1 MRGGIESMKKIL
13 REPYKFIFIL
23 VILAFAFGVLAKTF
37 IDKLDIFK
45 SKELIAED
53 GATVSARSLEIA
65 RELSEAFSYV
75 AEKAAP
81 AVVYIETEKVV
92 SIPRNLFPF
101 DFFGDEFFKRFFS
114 IPRYRQ
120 RGAGSGFIISQD
132 GYVVTNNHVIQG
144 AQKIT
149 VKLVDGRSFKAKVVG
164 TDPFSDIAL
173 LKIKA
178 NNLPILILGN
188 SDLIKVGEWVIAIGN
203 PFGLSHT
210 VTVGVISAKGRS
222 GIGISD
228 IEDFIQTDAAINP
241 GNSGGPLL
249 NLKGEV
255 IGMNTAIFTRSG
267 GYMGIGFA
275 IPSNIVKTVV
285 EQLKTKGKIERGFL
299 GVYIQDLTPA
309 LAKELGLKIKEG
321 ALITEVM
328 PGSPAEKAGL
338 KEKDVII
345 SYNGE
350 PVRNASDLKNYV
362 LLTKP
367 GTEVDLRVIR
377 NGKEIIIKVKIEAP
391 KEGVFT
397 SKAEFK
403 DLKEFLEKLG
413 LVVDDITPEIAK
425 RLGLPTTK
433 GVIIAEVL
441 PETPADYVGLTP
453 GLVIDEVNRKKV
465 NNLREFYQALKP
477 SLKTKKVLLGIKTA
491 RGRYYI
497 TLGLE
502 D

>member
-1 MRGGIESMKKIL
+1 MKML
-13 REPYKFIFIL
+13 QRDFYKLIFI
-23 VILAFAFGVLAKTF
+23 IAFLAFALGMLAKTF
-37 IDKLDIFK
+37 IDKTEILK

-53 GATVSARSLEIA
+53 GVRISTESLKLA

-92 SIPRNLFPF
+92 SIPRNIFPF

-114 IPRYRQ
+114 IPKYRQ
-120 RGAGSGFIISQD
+120 RGAGSGFIISSD
-132 GYVVTNNHVIQG
+132 GYIVTNNHVIQG

-149 VKLVDGRSFKAKVVG
+149 VKLVDGRTFKAKIVG

-173 LKIKA
+173 LKINT
-178 NNLPILILGN
+178 NNLPVLKLGN

-203 PFGLSHT
+203 PFGFSHT
-210 VTVGVISAKGRS
+210 VTVGVVSAKGRS

-285 EQLKTKGKIERGFL
+285 EQLKTKGKVERGFL

-309 LAKELGLKIKEG
+309 LAKELGLKVKEG
-321 ALITEVM
+321 ALITQVM
-328 PGSPAEKAGL
+328 PDSPAEKAGL

-345 SYNGE
+345 SYNGK
-350 PVRNASDLKNYV
+350 PVKNASDLKNYV

-367 GTEVDLRVIR
+367 GTKVILKIIR
-377 NGKEIIIKVKIEAP
+377 NGKEMQLKVKIGNP
-391 KEGVFT
+391 RKGLFV

-403 DLKEFLEKLG
+403 NLQEFLENLG
-413 LVVDDITPEIAK
+413 LVVDNITPEIAK
-425 RLGLPTTK
+425 KLGLSTTR
-433 GVIIAEVL
+433 GVIITEVF
-441 PETPADYVGLTP
+441 PETPADYAGLTP
-453 GLVIDEVNRKKV
+453 GLIIDEVNRKKIK
-465 NNLREFYQALKP
+465 NLREFYQALRP
-477 SLKTKKVLLGIKTA
+477 SLKTKKVLLGIKTR

-497 TLGLE
+497 TLSLE
-502 D
+502 NEE

>member
-1 MRGGIESMKKIL
+1 MKSVFKNQYRLVLIL
-13 REPYKFIFIL
+13 FI
-23 VILAFAFGVLAKTF
+23 VAFAFGILAKTF
-37 IDKLDIFK
+37 VDKTGLLR
-45 SKELIAED
+45 SKNLIAED
-53 GATVSARSLEIA
+53 GSTISTRSIETA
-65 RELSEAFSYV
+65 QELSEAFSYV

-81 AVVYIETEKVV
+81 AVVYIETERVV
-92 SIPRNLFPF
+92 SVPRNLFPF
-101 DFFGDEFFKRFFS
+101 DFFGDEFFRRFFS
-114 IPRYRQ
+114 VPHYRQ
-120 RGAGSGFIISQD
+120 RGAGSGFIVSQD

-149 VKLVDGRSFKAKVVG
+149 VKLVDGRSFDAKIIG

-173 LKIKA
+173 LKIDAKD
-178 NNLPILILGN
+178 LPTLTLGN

-228 IEDFIQTDAAINP
+228 VEDFIQTDAAINP

-285 EQLKTKGKIERGFL
+285 EQLKTKGKVERGFL
-299 GVYIQDLTPA
+299 GVYLQDLTPI
-309 LAKELGLKIKEG
+309 LAKELGLKINEG
-321 ALITEVM
+321 ALITEIE
-328 PGSPAEKAGL
+328 PDSPAERAGL
-338 KEKDVII
+338 RERDVII
-345 SYNGE
+345 SYNGK
-350 PVRNASDLKNYV
+350 PVKNASELKNYV

-367 GTEVDLRVIR
+367 GTEVTLKVVRE
-377 NGKEIIIKVKIEAP
+377 GKEIEVKVKIGHP
-391 KEGVFT
+391 SKSLFT
-397 SKAEFK
+397 SKAEIGEIE
-403 DLKEFLEKLG
+403 EFLENLG
-413 LVVDDITPEIAK
+413 FSVENITPELAK
-425 RLGLPTTK
+425 RLGLSTTK
-433 GVIIAEVL
+433 GVVITEVF
-441 PETPADYVGLTP
+441 PETPADYAGLNP

-465 NNLREFYQALKP
+465 SNVREFYQALKP
-477 SLKTKKVLLGIKTA
+477 SLKTKKVLLGIKTT

-497 TLGLE
+497 TLSLE
-502 D
+502 NE

>member
-1 MRGGIESMKKIL
+1 MKRL
-13 REPYKFIFIL
+13 PRDFYKLVFIIAF
-23 VILAFAFGVLAKTF
+23 LAFVLGILAKTF
-37 IDKLDIFK
+37 IDKTEILK

-53 GATVSARSLEIA
+53 GVRISTESLELA

-92 SIPRNLFPF
+92 SIPRNIFPF

-120 RGAGSGFIISQD
+120 RGAGSGFIISSD

-149 VKLVDGRSFKAKVVG
+149 VKLVDGRSFKAKIVG

-173 LKIKA
+173 LKINT
-178 NNLPILILGN
+178 NNLPVLKLGN

-285 EQLKTKGKIERGFL
+285 EQLKTKGKVERGFL

-309 LAKELGLKIKEG
+309 LAKELGLKVKEG
-321 ALITEVM
+321 ALITQVM
-328 PGSPAEKAGL
+328 SGTPAEKAGL

-345 SYNGE
+345 SYNGK

-367 GTEVDLRVIR
+367 GTKVILKIIR
-377 NGKEIIIKVKIEAP
+377 NGKEMQLKVKIGNP
-391 KEGVFT
+391 RKGFLV

-403 DLKEFLEKLG
+403 NLQEFLENLG
-413 LVVDDITPEIAK
+413 LVVDNITPEIAK
-425 RLGLPTTK
+425 RLGLSTTR
-433 GVIIAEVL
+433 GVIITEVL
-441 PETPADYVGLTP
+441 PETPADYAGLTP
-453 GLVIDEVNRKKV
+453 GLIIDEVNRIKV
-465 NNLREFYQALKP
+465 KNLREFYQALKP
-477 SLKTKKVLLGIKTA
+477 SLKTKRVLLGIKTT

-497 TLGLE
+497 TLSLE
-502 D
+502 NE

>member
-1 MRGGIESMKKIL
+1 MKRL
-13 REPYKFIFIL
+13 PRDFYKLIFI
-23 VILAFAFGVLAKTF
+23 IAFLAFALGMLVKTF
-37 IDKLDIFK
+37 IDKTEILK

-53 GATVSARSLEIA
+53 GRQVATESLELA

-92 SIPRNLFPF
+92 SIPRNIFPF

-173 LKIKA
+173 LKINT
-178 NNLPILILGN
+178 NNLPVLKLGN

-203 PFGLSHT
+203 PFGFSHT
-210 VTVGVISAKGRS
+210 VTVGVVSAKGRS

-285 EQLKTKGKIERGFL
+285 EQLKIKGKVERGFL

-309 LAKELGLKIKEG
+309 LAKGLGLKIKEG

-338 KEKDVII
+338 KEKDVVV
-345 SYNGE
+345 SYNGK

-367 GTEVDLRVIR
+367 GTKVILKVIR
-377 NGKEIIIKVKIEAP
+377 NGKEIRVKVKIGTP
-391 KEGVFT
+391 QKGFLV
-397 SKAEFK
+397 SKAEFRN
-403 DLKEFLEKLG
+403 LQEFLEKLG
-413 LVVDDITPEIAK
+413 LVVDNITPEIAK
-425 RLGLPTTK
+425 RLGLSTTR
-433 GVIIAEVL
+433 GVIITEVL
-441 PETPADYVGLTP
+441 PETPADYIGLTP
-453 GLVIDEVNRKKV
+453 GLIIDEVNRKKIK
-465 NNLREFYQALKP
+465 NLREFYQALRP
-477 SLKTKKVLLGIKTA
+477 SLKTKKVLLGIKTT

-497 TLGLE
+497 TLSLE
-502 D
+502 NE

>member
-1 MRGGIESMKKIL
+1 MKML
-13 REPYKFIFIL
+13 QRDFYKLIFI
-23 VILAFAFGVLAKTF
+23 IAFLAFALGMLAKTF
-37 IDKLDIFK
+37 IDKTEILK

-53 GATVSARSLEIA
+53 GVRISTESLKLA

-92 SIPRNLFPF
+92 SIPRNIFPF

-114 IPRYRQ
+114 IPKYRQ
-120 RGAGSGFIISQD
+120 RGAGSGFIISSD
-132 GYVVTNNHVIQG
+132 GYIVTNNHVIQG

-149 VKLVDGRSFKAKVVG
+149 VKLVDGRTFKAKIVG

-173 LKIKA
+173 LKINT
-178 NNLPILILGN
+178 NNLPVLKLGN

-210 VTVGVISAKGRS
+210 VTVGVVSAKGRS

-285 EQLKTKGKIERGFL
+285 EQLKTKGKVERGFL

-309 LAKELGLKIKEG
+309 LAKELGLKVKEG
-321 ALITEVM
+321 ALITQVM
-328 PGSPAEKAGL
+328 PGTPAEKAGL

-345 SYNGE
+345 SYNGK

-367 GTEVDLRVIR
+367 GTKVILKIIR
-377 NGKEIIIKVKIEAP
+377 NGKEIRLKVKIGTP
-391 KEGVFT
+391 QKGFFV

-403 DLKEFLEKLG
+403 NLQEFLENLG
-413 LVVDDITPEIAK
+413 LVVENITPEIAK
-425 RLGLPTTK
+425 RLGLSTTR
-433 GVIIAEVL
+433 GVIITEVL
-441 PETPADYVGLTP
+441 PETPADYAGLTP
-453 GLVIDEVNRKKV
+453 GLIIDEVNRIKV
-465 NNLREFYQALKP
+465 KNLREFYQALKP
-477 SLKTKKVLLGIKTA
+477 SLKTKRVLLGIKTT

-497 TLGLE
+497 TLSLE
-502 D
+502 NE

>member
-1 MRGGIESMKKIL
+1 MRQSFKD
-13 REPYKFIFIL
+13 PYKAILIL
-23 VILAFAFGVLAKTF
+23 VIISFIFGFLIKSFVDKTE
-37 IDKLDIFK
+37 ILT
-45 SKELIAED
+45 SKKVVAED
-53 GATVSARSLEIA
+53 GSTISTHSLEIA

-92 SIPRNLFPF
+92 SVPRNLFPF
-101 DFFGDEFFKRFFS
+101 DFFGDEFFRKFFS
-114 IPRYRQ
+114 IPKYRQ
-120 RGAGSGFIISQD
+120 RGAGSGFIISKD

-149 VKLVDGRSFKAKVVG
+149 VKLVDGRVFKAKVVG

-173 LKIKA
+173 LKINA
-178 NNLPILILGN
+178 HNLPTLELGN

-249 NLKGEV
+249 NLEGKV

-275 IPSNIVKTVV
+275 IPSNIIKTVIQ
-285 EQLKTKGKIERGFL
+285 QLKTKGKVERGFL

-309 LAKELGLKIKEG
+309 LAKELGLKVNEG
-321 ALITEVM
+321 ALVTEVI

-338 KEKDVII
+338 KERDVII
-345 SYNGE
+345 SYNGK
-350 PVRNASDLKNYV
+350 PVKNSAELKNYV

-367 GTEVDLRVIR
+367 GTEVILKIVRD
-377 NGKEIIIKVKIEAP
+377 GEEKEIKVKIESP
-391 KEGVFT
+391 KKSFFT
-397 SKAEFK
+397 SKAEISN
-403 DLKEFLEKLG
+403 LERFLEELG
-413 LVVDDITPEIAK
+413 IVVEDITPDVA
-425 RLGLPTTK
+425 RRFGLSTTK
-433 GVIIAEVL
+433 GVIITEVL
-441 PETPADYVGLTP
+441 PDTPADYAGLTP
-453 GLVIDEVNRKKV
+453 GLVIDEVNRKKIH
-465 NNLREFYQALKP
+465 NLREFYRALRP
-477 SLKTKKVLLGIKTA
+477 SLKTKRVLLGIKTA
-491 RGRYYI
+491 RGGRYYI
-497 TLGLE
+497 TLSLE
-502 D
+502 NE

>member
-1 MRGGIESMKKIL
+1 MKML
-13 REPYKFIFIL
+13 QRDFYKLIFI
-23 VILAFAFGVLAKTF
+23 IAFLAFALGMLAKTF
-37 IDKLDIFK
+37 IDETEILK

-53 GATVSARSLEIA
+53 GRQVATESLKLA

-81 AVVYIETEKVV
+81 SVVYIETEKVV
-92 SIPRNLFPF
+92 SIPRNIFPF

-120 RGAGSGFIISQD
+120 RGAGSGFIISSD

-149 VKLVDGRSFKAKVVG
+149 VKLVDGRTFKAKIVG

-173 LKIKA
+173 LKINT
-178 NNLPILILGN
+178 NNLPVLKLGN

-210 VTVGVISAKGRS
+210 VTVGVVSAKGRS

-285 EQLKTKGKIERGFL
+285 EQLKTKGKVERGFL

-321 ALITEVM
+321 ALITQVM
-328 PGSPAEKAGL
+328 PGSPADKAGL

-345 SYNGE
+345 SYNGK

-367 GTEVDLRVIR
+367 GTKVILKIIR
-377 NGKEIIIKVKIEAP
+377 NGKEMRLKVKIGTP
-391 KEGVFT
+391 QKGLFV

-403 DLKEFLEKLG
+403 NLQEFLENLG
-413 LVVDDITPEIAK
+413 LVVDNITPEIAK
-425 RLGLPTTK
+425 KLGLSTTR
-433 GVIIAEVL
+433 GVIITEVF
-441 PETPADYVGLTP
+441 PETPADYAGLTP
-453 GLVIDEVNRKKV
+453 GLIIDEVNRKKIK
-465 NNLREFYQALKP
+465 NLREFYQALRP
-477 SLKTKKVLLGIKTA
+477 SLKTKRVLLGIKTI

-497 TLGLE
+497 TLSLE
-502 D
+502 NEE